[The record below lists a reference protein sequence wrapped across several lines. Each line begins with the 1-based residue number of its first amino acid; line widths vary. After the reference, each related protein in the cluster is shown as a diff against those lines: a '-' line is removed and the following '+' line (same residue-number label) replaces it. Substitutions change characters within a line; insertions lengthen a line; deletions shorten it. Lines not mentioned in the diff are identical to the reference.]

1 MIGWSSFVW
10 RGRCST
16 SGVDVSPWPPGQLG
30 RKYKARHRAIAV
42 PRALRQ
48 GATAAPTRSRN
59 STAGSSPPSPAQLAA
74 MIRRQ
79 VELAY
84 SRIDADGSLR
94 EVRYQRDRRPP
105 ELDIRLGEPATLRP
119 ANHPP
124 VPSRRPPNGRCAP
137 QKHITPRPAFI
148 ARRAA
153 SRRQRATCSA
163 REAEAEPLG
172 ERRHLPRRPGS
183 HEPTTAALGDHRAR
197 AALFG
202 WLTDVY
208 ITVMLRMP

>member
-1 MIGWSSFVW
+1 MLSVW
-10 RGRCST
+10 RRCIALAARPAGASTRPGTARSLCCARCGR
-16 SGVDVSPWPPGQLG
+16 V
-30 RKYKARHRAIAV
+30 H
-42 PRALRQ
+42 AL
-48 GATAAPTRSRN
+48 APTRSRELDGRQV
-59 STAGSSPPSPAQLAA
+59 TTLASPQLAA
-74 MIRRQ
+74 MIGRQ

-94 EVRYQRDRRPP
+94 EVRINVISTSPRTRYPTGRAGDPASRQSPTCPFPP
-105 ELDIRLGEPATLRP
+105 PTKRQVRTAEAHYATSCFL
-119 ANHPP
+119 
-124 VPSRRPPNGRCAP
+124 
-137 QKHITPRPAFI
+137 I

-163 REAEAEPLG
+163 RGAEAEPLG
-172 ERRHLPRRPGS
+172 ERRHLLRRPGS

-208 ITVMLRMP
+208 ITVTLRMP